1 MSKVKKLNIFLLIL
15 SVIII
20 FVSGFSSRNIEILMR
35 SLSFAINFYI
45 FIVSI
50 VSIKKSS
57 ILILIISLLLTLFFG
72 FATVSGAISNIKIN
86 KYQKSEKFYIEQA
99 KQLEDS
105 LSDSAKY
112 YYDLEYYIEN
122 LDVNNFKITKNQAE
136 KDFNEK
142 WYNLTKE
149 ELGACEGYTIISVN
163 QPRLNEI
170 IDNYK
175 REMNTDTYKP
185 EYIVS
190 YDYSNIMD
198 SLSIKTFI
206 NCNGN
211 YSYTTDGFNNNEEV
225 F

>member
-1 MSKVKKLNIFLLIL
+1 MKRVWIDSQTQE
-15 SVIII
+15 
-20 FVSGFSSRNIEILMR
+20 EIQR
-35 SLSFAINFYI
+35 GIKEAK
-45 FIVSI
+45 SI
-50 VSIKKSS
+50 
-57 ILILIISLLLTLFFG
+57 
-72 FATVSGAISNIKIN
+72 
-86 KYQKSEKFYIEQA
+86 SEY
-99 KQLEDS
+99 DS

-163 QPRLNEI
+163 QQRLNEI

>member
-163 QPRLNEI
+163 QQRLNEI

>member
-35 SLSFAINFYI
+35 SLSCAINFYI

-142 WYNLTKE
+142 GYNLTKE
-149 ELGACEGYTIISVN
+149 ELGACDGYTIISVN
-163 QPRLNEI
+163 QQRLNEI

>member
-35 SLSFAINFYI
+35 SLSCAINFYI

-163 QPRLNEI
+163 QQRLNEI